1 MSLRYEIEE
10 GTNAVRVFYPDSDV
24 PSLFQPD
31 WPDMTPWANAA
42 EAEAWAQLYI
52 ASVEDENAP
61 YAPNSRGIP
70 GEAKLTAEQK
80 FLLEEARKVVDLAAT
95 EEDIQAA
102 QEALTAIRQSIYN
115 IN

>member
-10 GTNAVRVFYPDSDV
+10 GTNAVRVLYPDSDV

-31 WPDMTPWANAA
+31 WPDMTPWADAD
-42 EAEAWAQLYI
+42 EAEAWVQLYI

-70 GEAKLTAEQK
+70 GEANLTAEQNS
-80 FLLEEARKVVDLAAT
+80 LLEKTSKLWIKT
-95 EEDIQAA
+95 
-102 QEALTAIRQSIYN
+102 L
-115 IN
+115 